1 MYMKKRLLTD
11 REYEKALR
19 ETFSKIPPENWSRYM
34 EIVKK
39 AAFSGEGP
47 DEEEAVF
54 CREIYFAVQNE
65 KQPEK

>member
-1 MYMKKRLLTD
+1 MKNRLLTD

-19 ETFSKIPPENWSRYM
+19 ETFSHIPPENWSRYM

-47 DEEEAVF
+47 DEEEARF

-65 KQPEK
+65 KQTEK